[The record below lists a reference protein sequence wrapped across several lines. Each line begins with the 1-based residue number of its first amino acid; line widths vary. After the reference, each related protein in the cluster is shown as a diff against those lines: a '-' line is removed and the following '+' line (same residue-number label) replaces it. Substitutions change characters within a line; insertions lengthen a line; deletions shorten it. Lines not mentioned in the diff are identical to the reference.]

1 MKGLKV
7 QNTLANIFKQ
17 YSMYILAFQNIL
29 INILCDIPLRL
40 TFLRT
45 SIGMPQKNI
54 LLMAVPLTLKGRGY
68 FTNEKDGGGAHNG
81 PPVISA
87 RSNGKRL
94 IFTGY

>member
-45 SIGMPQKNI
+45 SLGKPQKKYSI
-54 LLMAVPLTLKGRGY
+54 
-68 FTNEKDGGGAHNG
+68 NG
-81 PPVISA
+81 HGIFIFYSHKIA
-87 RSNGKRL
+87 GNGS
-94 IFTGY
+94 